1 MMLSVIE
8 LHNQYQTQ
16 VEFEPAVIE
25 PLVAKPLAIKRVLTN
40 LIDNAVKYGQSAEV
54 DISSDSVWVIV
65 TIQDH
70 GKGIPED
77 KLELVLNPTLGWQPT
92 TKDTAWGSG
101 SAEISC
107 TDTAEIS
114 LFATPLKAA

>member
-1 MMLSVIE
+1 M
-8 LHNQYQTQ
+8 
-16 VEFEPAVIE
+16 IE

-77 KLELVLNPTLGWQPT
+77 KLELVFEPYFRLATDDQGHGLGLGICRNILHGHGGDLIIRNSSQGGLEAKVYIPR
-92 TKDTAWGSG
+92 GL
-101 SAEISC
+101 EV
-107 TDTAEIS
+107 
-114 LFATPLKAA
+114 